1 MKNKLWIFGDSYSTG
16 WVHQDNKIE
25 NNWTRI
31 VADKL
36 DLELIN
42 TAEAGNSNLQV
53 GIRIVENIPNIN
65 ENDIVIYQSCFWET
79 VRVIE
84 ANIMYFDNNDWQVKE
99 ENGVG
104 FRVKKSEETLSKKPQ
119 IIQSNSELYIKF
131 YTLLKTR
138 TNNVFCW
145 YLNKGN
151 LSQYNVDSGKFIL
164 NLDGGDNFYEW
175 LDEHPEYWT
184 TKGDKHLNQEGHELW
199 AEHIHKTIVNEAR

>member
-16 WVHQDNKIE
+16 WVHQHSKIE
-25 NNWTRI
+25 NNWTKLL
-31 VADKL
+31 ADKL

-53 GIRIVENIPNIN
+53 GIRIVENIPNIT
-65 ENDIVIYQSCFWET
+65 ENDFVIYQSCFWET

-84 ANIMYFDNNDWQVKE
+84 AGIMYFDNNDWQVKE

-119 IIQSNSELYIKF
+119 IIQTNSELFIKF
-131 YTLLKTR
+131 YNLLKTK
-138 TNNVFCW
+138 TNNVYCW

-151 LSQYNVDSGKFIL
+151 LSRNNIDDKKFIS
-164 NLDGGDNFYEW
+164 NLDGDETFYDW
-175 LDEHPEYWT
+175 LDKHPEYWT
-184 TKGDKHLNQEGHELW
+184 TKGDKHLNEEGHELW
-199 AEHIHKTIVNEAR
+199 AEHIYQIVK